1 MHCNQFL
8 ETTKQKTTEFKKLLL
23 KGIYEFLWLETFPEM
38 STFID
43 SKNAVPKHLDG
54 SKIICPRKLVDNSKC
69 ASVNKKLPRSKA
81 CMKCLNWCFHKSV
94 SV

>member
-1 MHCNQFL
+1 M
-8 ETTKQKTTEFKKLLL
+8 
-23 KGIYEFLWLETFPEM
+23 WLETFPEM

-54 SKIICPRKLVDNSKC
+54 SKIICPRKLVDNSTC

-94 SV
+94 SVSRKKISKSIGDYKYLQVNHRICEY